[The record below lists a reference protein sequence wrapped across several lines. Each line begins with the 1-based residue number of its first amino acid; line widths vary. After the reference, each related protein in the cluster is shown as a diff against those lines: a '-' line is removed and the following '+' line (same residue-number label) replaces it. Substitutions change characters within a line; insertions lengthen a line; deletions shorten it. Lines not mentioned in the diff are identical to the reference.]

1 MPHES
6 IKIKR
11 GGKKVEKE
19 IIVDLWKTK
28 MHGEILGIK
37 KKEEWM
43 AKSRYFTRNTEIIGE
58 TKEDDKTSGYI
69 TRRTTDEDRLV
80 IRLFSKSMYY
90 QASLEELI
98 SREQIKKLIHNKDF
112 PSFKIMVKGFP
123 HVYEIE
129 KEQGGFGKSEIYSF
143 IHFDEKDNTVEP
155 FIIKSVRGLGEDFE
169 VSSFGKKVAKI
180 DGSKLDIGGS
190 FKIQIFDAELAKDKS
205 FYNTLVVF
213 SAALKF
219 LDEVKDRI
227 DKLDDYQKK
236 GKLIQLSEEELLLEQ
251 NPRRFGKK

>member
-6 IKIKR
+6 IKVKR

-19 IIVDLWKTK
+19 IVVDLWKTK
-28 MHGEILGIK
+28 MHGEIVGIK

-43 AKSRYFTRNTEIIGE
+43 AKSRYFTRNTDIIGE
-58 TKEDDKTSGYI
+58 TKEGGKTAGYI
-69 TRRTTDEDRLV
+69 TRRATEEDRLI

-98 SREQIKKLIHNKDF
+98 SREQMKKIIHNKDF
-112 PSFKIMVKGFP
+112 PSFKVMVKGFP
-123 HVYEIE
+123 HISEIE
-129 KEQGGFGKSEIYSF
+129 KERGGFGSPEIYSF
-143 IHFDEKDNTVEP
+143 IHFDEKDSTMEP

-169 VSSFGKKVAKI
+169 VSSFKKKVAKI
-180 DGSKLDIGGS
+180 DGSKLDLGGS
-190 FKIQIFDAELAKDKS
+190 FKIQIFDPELAKDKS
-205 FYNTLVVF
+205 FYHSLVVF

-219 LDEVKDRI
+219 LGEVKDRI

-236 GKLIQLSEEELLLEQ
+236 NKLIKLSEEELLLEM